1 VTLAS
6 LSTLLAECPL
16 VASVQPAPGVTAP
29 VDFLV
34 EAARQHQR
42 EGVRFL
48 RLEGVEAIAAIRAAT
63 GLPCVG
69 LLKRTYPDSDVF
81 ITPTIAEVE
90 ALIDLG
96 CEVVAMDATERPRP
110 GEVALADLVARVHAA
125 GRLAMADCDT
135 PASVD
140 QAVALGFDV
149 IGTTLS
155 GYTPASSGV
164 GDGPDLELVAHA
176 VGRGALVLAEGRYQ
190 SEAQVWAAMRRGAS
204 GIVMG
209 GALND
214 PTKQT
219 RRFLTATRPAAER
232 VGAVDLGGTWL
243 RFAVVSA
250 SGEVA
255 SVERIARPETHEER
269 LAWIES
275 RVASSGVGRVGIA
288 AGGTIHPRTGQIWE
302 SLGIIPGQIGESWAL
317 SVPTVALNDGLACA
331 WGHAQHPAWAGRRV
345 LTLAFGT
352 GVGAGLVDQ
361 MRLLVGPQGEYP
373 RLNDLRLPTG
383 ERCEDVLGGA
393 ALGREPD
400 AAQRE
405 AAVAAAQYALRTAR
419 GLYHPE
425 VVVMAGGVGTAAWL
439 LPHLDDVELTPY
451 GDNAGL
457 MGAAWLALR
466 PPHGM

>member
-1 VTLAS
+1 VTRTELAAM
-6 LSTLLAECPL
+6 LAECPL

-48 RLEGVEAIAAIRAAT
+48 RLEGLEAIAAIRAAT

-69 LLKRTYPDSDVF
+69 LFKRTYPDSEVF
-81 ITPTIAEVE
+81 ITPTRAEVE

-96 CEVVAMDATERPRP
+96 CEVVAMDATERARP
-110 GEVALADLVARVHAA
+110 GGESLADLVALVHRA

-140 QAVALGFDV
+140 RAVALGFDV
-149 IGTTLS
+149 VGTTLS
-155 GYTPASSGV
+155 GYTMASAGK

-176 VGRGALVLAEGRYQ
+176 VGQGALVLAEGRYHT
-190 SEAQVWAAMRRGAS
+190 EAQVWAAMRRGA
-204 GIVMG
+204 GGVVMG

-219 RRFLTATRPAAER
+219 RRFRAATLPAADR

-243 RFAVVSA
+243 RFAVVGA
-250 SGEVA
+250 DGQVGE
-255 SVERIARPETHEER
+255 VERIRRPETHDER
-269 LAWIES
+269 LAWIET
-275 RVASSGVGRVGIA
+275 RVAASGVTRVGIA
-288 AGGTIHPRTGQIWE
+288 AGGTIHPETGQIWE

-331 WGHAQHPAWAGRRV
+331 WGHAQHAPFAGRRV

-393 ALGREPD
+393 ALGMNPSV
-400 AAQRE
+400 AHQE
-405 AAVAAAQYALRTAR
+405 AAIAAAQYALRTAR

-425 VVVMAGGVGTAAWL
+425 IVVMAGGVGTAEWL

-466 PPHGM
+466 PPQGM

>member
-1 VTLAS
+1 MTLAS

-155 GYTPASSGV
+155 GYTP
-164 GDGPDLELVAHA
+164 
-176 VGRGALVLAEGRYQ
+176 
-190 SEAQVWAAMRRGAS
+190 
-204 GIVMG
+204 
-209 GALND
+209 
-214 PTKQT
+214 
-219 RRFLTATRPAAER
+219 
-232 VGAVDLGGTWL
+232 
-243 RFAVVSA
+243 
-250 SGEVA
+250 
-255 SVERIARPETHEER
+255 
-269 LAWIES
+269 
-275 RVASSGVGRVGIA
+275 
-288 AGGTIHPRTGQIWE
+288 
-302 SLGIIPGQIGESWAL
+302 
-317 SVPTVALNDGLACA
+317 
-331 WGHAQHPAWAGRRV
+331 
-345 LTLAFGT
+345 
-352 GVGAGLVDQ
+352 
-361 MRLLVGPQGEYP
+361 
-373 RLNDLRLPTG
+373 
-383 ERCEDVLGGA
+383 
-393 ALGREPD
+393 
-400 AAQRE
+400 
-405 AAVAAAQYALRTAR
+405 
-419 GLYHPE
+419 
-425 VVVMAGGVGTAAWL
+425 
-439 LPHLDDVELTPY
+439 
-451 GDNAGL
+451 
-457 MGAAWLALR
+457 
-466 PPHGM
+466 